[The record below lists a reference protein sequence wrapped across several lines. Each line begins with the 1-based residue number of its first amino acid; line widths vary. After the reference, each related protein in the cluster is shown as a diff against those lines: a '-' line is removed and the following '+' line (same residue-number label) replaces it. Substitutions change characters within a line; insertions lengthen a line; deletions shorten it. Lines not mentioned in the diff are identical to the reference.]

1 MVGLEDFV
9 FDVLPVPFLRI
20 ILSIILGLV
29 RGGHLLVF
37 ARMLDDA
44 FHVLPADALRRGS
57 LSYALRFVVIVI
69 VIAVVIIIVVV
80 IGVFLLRVPDRA
92 LFVLVFATERS
103 LASRWEFAF
112 WRREMWAWFG
122 GILCFRGVTWFL
134 LRTGIVCVGCRQ
146 VDRA

>member
-1 MVGLEDFV
+1 VAFVLALVARDTQLVLAIYVGFRVVGPGDFV
-9 FDVLPVPFLRI
+9 FDILPVPFLCV
-20 ILSIILGLV
+20 ILGLV
-29 RGGHLLVF
+29 RGGDLLVF
-37 ARMLDDA
+37 ARMFDDA

-57 LSYALRFVVIVI
+57 LSYAFRFIIIVFVVT
-69 VIAVVIIIVVV
+69 VVIIIIVVVV

-122 GILCFRGVTWFL
+122 GIFCF
-134 LRTGIVCVGCRQ
+134 
-146 VDRA
+146 